1 MRTDVP
7 PVGSD
12 VRAQRLA
19 FLTEE
24 RKVLLRRLLR
34 PAPRGLLMRSGPVS
48 RGWGFDRGL
57 PIDRYFI
64 ERFLEDHRADVRGR
78 VLEVKDDGYT
88 RRYGS
93 EVSHVDVLD
102 IDATNPAAT
111 VIADLTRAPQIP
123 DESYDCVLLT
133 QVLHQVYDVHSA
145 VAECRRILG
154 PGGTLLVTMPALS
167 RCSMEP
173 KDTDF
178 WRVTPACA
186 HRLFGDA
193 FGAENVEVVAQ
204 GNAVLGA
211 SFLMGVAV
219 EEVPARQL
227 RRQDPLFPVLVTIRA
242 TKAA

>member
-1 MRTDVP
+1 MTP
-7 PVGSD
+7 MGSD
-12 VRAQRLA
+12 VRAPRLP
-19 FLTEE
+19 FISEP
-24 RKVLLRRLLR
+24 RRVLLRRVLR

-64 ERFLEDHRADVRGR
+64 ERFLDEHRADISGR

-88 RRYGS
+88 RRFGTT
-93 EVSHVDVLD
+93 VSHAEVLD
-102 IDATNPAAT
+102 IDAANPAAT
-111 VIADLTRAPQIP
+111 VVADLTHAPQIP
-123 DESYDCVLLT
+123 DERYDCVLLT
-133 QVLHQVYDVHSA
+133 QVLHQVYDLQSA
-145 VAECRRILG
+145 VAECRRILK

-167 RCSMEP
+167 RCSMEA

-186 HRLFGDA
+186 NRLFGDV
-193 FGAENVEVVAQ
+193 FGATNVEVVAH

-227 RRQDPLFPVLVTIRA
+227 RRQDPLFPVVVTIRA
-242 TKAA
+242 TRAT

>member
-1 MRTDVP
+1 MTTDMP
-7 PVGSD
+7 PLGSD
-12 VRAQRLA
+12 VRAQRLP
-19 FLTEE
+19 FLSEP
-24 RKVLLRRLLR
+24 RRVLLRRVLR

-64 ERFLEDHRADVRGR
+64 ERFLDGHRADISGR

-88 RRYGS
+88 RRFGS
-93 EVSHVDVLD
+93 TVTHAEVLD
-102 IDATNPAAT
+102 IDAANPAAT
-111 VIADLTRAPQIP
+111 VVADLTDAPQIP
-123 DESYDCVLLT
+123 DERYDCVLLT
-133 QVLHQVYDVHSA
+133 QVLHQVYDVHAA
-145 VAECRRILG
+145 VAECRRILQ
-154 PGGTLLVTMPALS
+154 PGGRLLVTMPALS

-186 HRLFGDA
+186 NRLFGDV
-193 FGAENVEVVAQ
+193 FGAENVEVVAH

-211 SFLMGVAV
+211 SFLMGLAV
-219 EEVPARQL
+219 EEIPARQL

-242 TKAA
+242 IRAA

>member
-1 MRTDVP
+1 MLSTGSGVRSPRLPFLSEPRRMR
-7 PVGSD
+7 
-12 VRAQRLA
+12 
-19 FLTEE
+19 
-24 RKVLLRRLLR
+24 LRRVLR
-34 PAPRGLLMRSGPVS
+34 PAPRGLLIRSGPVS

-64 ERFLEDHRADVRGR
+64 ERFLDAHREDISGR

-88 RRYGS
+88 RRFGTS
-93 EVSHVDVLD
+93 VDHADVLD
-102 IDATNPAAT
+102 IDAANPAAT
-111 VIADLTRAPQIP
+111 VVADLTHAPQIP
-123 DESYDCVLLT
+123 DARYDCVLLT
-133 QVLHQVYDVHSA
+133 QVLHQIFDVQSA
-145 VAECRRILG
+145 VAESCRILK
-154 PGGTLLVTMPALS
+154 PGGTLLATMPVLS

-186 HRLFGDA
+186 NRLFGDV
-193 FGAENVEVVAQ
+193 FGGGNVEVVAH

-242 TKAA
+242 TRTT

>member
-1 MRTDVP
+1 MP
-7 PVGSD
+7 PMGSD
-12 VRAQRLA
+12 VRAQRLP
-19 FLTEE
+19 FLSEP
-24 RKVLLRRLLR
+24 RRVLLRRVLR

-64 ERFLEDHRADVRGR
+64 ERFLDGHRADISGR

-88 RRYGS
+88 RRFGS
-93 EVSHVDVLD
+93 TVTHAEVLD
-102 IDATNPAAT
+102 IDAANPAAT
-111 VIADLTRAPQIP
+111 VVADLTDAPQIP
-123 DESYDCVLLT
+123 DERYDCVLLT
-133 QVLHQVYDVHSA
+133 QVLHQVYDVHAA
-145 VAECRRILG
+145 VAECRRILQ
-154 PGGTLLVTMPALS
+154 PGGRLLVTMPALS

-186 HRLFGDA
+186 NRLFGDV
-193 FGAENVEVVAQ
+193 FGAENVEVVAH

-211 SFLMGVAV
+211 SFLMGLAV
-219 EEVPARQL
+219 EEIPARQL

-242 TKAA
+242 TRAA

>member
-1 MRTDVP
+1 MTTDMP
-7 PVGSD
+7 PMGSD
-12 VRAQRLA
+12 VRAQRLP
-19 FLTEE
+19 FLSEP
-24 RKVLLRRLLR
+24 RRVLLRRVLR

-64 ERFLEDHRADVRGR
+64 ERFLDGHRADISGR

-88 RRYGS
+88 RRFGS
-93 EVSHVDVLD
+93 TVTHAEVLD
-102 IDATNPAAT
+102 IDAANPAAT
-111 VIADLTRAPQIP
+111 VVADLTDAPQIP
-123 DESYDCVLLT
+123 DERYDCVLLT
-133 QVLHQVYDVHSA
+133 QVLHQVYDVHAA
-145 VAECRRILG
+145 VAECRRILQ
-154 PGGTLLVTMPALS
+154 PGGRLLVTMPALS

-186 HRLFGDA
+186 NRLFGDV
-193 FGAENVEVVAQ
+193 FGAENVEVVAH

-211 SFLMGVAV
+211 SFLMGLAV
-219 EEVPARQL
+219 EEIPARQL

-242 TKAA
+242 TRAA